1 MVECL
6 NGGNGRQVREMSA
19 SQVMGVKALW
29 SPRHSSRWIPEGL
42 GAQAF
47 ASSLPLSHKGTMSQ
61 DWKSSLSFGFP
72 GGSVIK
78 NLPANAGDTGDMCPI
93 PGSGRSPG
101 GEKWLPAPVFLPG
114 ESHEQRSLVG
124 YKPQGHKESDRTES
138 QTPLL
143 GFLLLNLSN

>member
-93 PGSGRSPG
+93 LGREDPLEEKNGHLLQYSCLGNPMNG
-101 GEKWLPAPVFLPG
+101 GAWRATVHG
-114 ESHEQRSLVG
+114 VAN
-124 YKPQGHKESDRTES
+124 S
-138 QTPLL
+138 QA
-143 GFLLLNLSN
+143 